1 MVKNFDMFTI
11 VLTQFT
17 NVTDTQTDTHRHRM
31 TAYAALMYSSA
42 WQKLEWYGHP
52 W

>member
-17 NVTDTQTDTHRHRM
+17 NVTDTQTDRHTQTPHDGICR
-31 TAYAALMYSSA
+31 AYA
-42 WQKLEWYGHP
+42 
-52 W
+52 